1 MNSIPFDKRSGKIW
15 FDGNLVEWKDAK
27 LHVLTHGLHY
37 ASSVF
42 EGLRVYD
49 GLIFKLNEHTER
61 LFYSA
66 SRLGFKI
73 PYSVNEINEF
83 CKEVVKVQ
91 NITNGYVRPLAW
103 RGSEMMAVS
112 AQKNTIHVAI
122 AAWEWGSYFDP
133 KIKINGIKLD
143 ISKWQKPAPN
153 SIPWDAKAAGNYMIN
168 TLSKHSA
175 EEKGFNDSM
184 MLDYQGNIAEAT
196 GANVFFINEEQTE
209 IYTPIADSFLNG
221 ITRRTIIEIAKSI
234 NIKVIEKK
242 IKLED
247 LPSFKGSFLTGSAA
261 EVTPVSQIG
270 EYHFTVLDLI
280 GKISDLFQSMVRQK

>member
-1 MNSIPFDKRSGKIW
+1 MNSIPFDKKSGKIW

-184 MLDYQGNIAEAT
+184 MLDHQGNIAEAT
-196 GANVFFINEEQTE
+196 GANVFFINDKQTE
-209 IYTPIADSFLNG
+209 IYTPPADSFLNG
-221 ITRRTIIEIAKSI
+221 ITRRTVIEIAKNI
-234 NIKVIEKK
+234 QIKVIEQK
-242 IKLED
+242 IKPKD
-247 LPSFKGSFLTGSAA
+247 LVNFKGCFLTGSAA

-280 GKISDLFQSMVRQK
+280 GKLSDLYQTLVRQK

>member
-184 MLDYQGNIAEAT
+184 MLDHQGNIAEAT
-196 GANVFFINEEQTE
+196 GANVFFINDKQTE
-209 IYTPIADSFLNG
+209 IYTPPADSFLNG
-221 ITRRTIIEIAKSI
+221 ITRRTVIEIAKNI
-234 NIKVIEKK
+234 QIKVIEQK
-242 IKLED
+242 IKPKD
-247 LPSFKGSFLTGSAA
+247 LVNFKGCFLTGSAA

-280 GKISDLFQSMVRQK
+280 AKLSDLYQTLVRQK

>member
-1 MNSIPFDKRSGKIW
+1 
-15 FDGNLVEWKDAK
+15 
-27 LHVLTHGLHY
+27 
-37 ASSVF
+37 
-42 EGLRVYD
+42 
-49 GLIFKLNEHTER
+49 
-61 LFYSA
+61 
-66 SRLGFKI
+66 
-73 PYSVNEINEF
+73 
-83 CKEVVKVQ
+83 
-91 NITNGYVRPLAW
+91 

-153 SIPWDAKAAGNYMIN
+153 SIPWDAKGAANYVIN

-247 LPSFKGSFLTGSAA
+247 LPSFKGSFLTGTAA
-261 EVTPVSQIG
+261 ELTPVSQIG
-270 EYHFTVLDLI
+270 EYHFTVLELI
-280 GKISDLFQSMVRQK
+280 GKLSDLFQSMVRQK

>member
-91 NITNGYVRPLAW
+91 NIENGYVRPFAW

-153 SIPWDAKAAGNYMIN
+153 SIPWDAKGAANYVIN

-247 LPSFKGSFLTGSAA
+247 LPSFKGSFLTGTAA
-261 EVTPVSQIG
+261 ELTPVSQIG

-280 GKISDLFQSMVRQK
+280 GKLSDLFQSMVRQK

>member
-153 SIPWDAKAAGNYMIN
+153 SIPWDAKGAANYVIN

-280 GKISDLFQSMVRQK
+280 GKLSDLFQSMVRQK

>member
-133 KIKINGIKLD
+133 KIKLHGIKLD
-143 ISKWQKPAPN
+143 ISHWQKPAPN

-196 GANVFFINEEQTE
+196 GANVFFINDEQTE
-209 IYTPIADSFLNG
+209 IYTPLADSFLNG
-221 ITRRTIIEIAKSI
+221 ITRRTVIEIAKNI
-234 NIKVIEKK
+234 NIKVIEQK
-242 IKLED
+242 IKPKD
-247 LPSFKGSFLTGSAA
+247 LVNFKGCFLTGSAA

-280 GKISDLFQSMVRQK
+280 GKLSDLYQTLVRQK